1 MNYDFIRQ
9 SDPDIYYIM
18 EDELER
24 QRDHVEL
31 IASEN
36 FTSEA
41 VMEAMGSH
49 LTNKYAEGYPGARF
63 YGGCENVD
71 HIEKIA
77 IRRAKTLYKAEYANV
92 QPHAGSQANVAV
104 YAALLQPGDTI
115 IETTYA
121 ANKLT
126 FKSHSANGGLAVF
139 SEVYFPWGWHATIDG
154 KEAPIGRVNYVLRAM
169 QLPAGDHTIEMT
181 YDPQEVHQ
189 TETVATTAILAIFI
203 ILLLAANLALFG
215 HLRKKS

>member
-9 SDPDIYYIM
+9 SDPDIYYVM
-18 EDELER
+18 ENELER
-24 QRDHVEL
+24 QRDHIEL

-49 LTNKYAEGYPGARF
+49 LTNKYAEGYPAARF

-77 IRRAKTLYKAEYANV
+77 IRRAKSLYKAEYANV

-104 YAALLQPGDTI
+104 YTATFACEPACGCTLAYSALYSDFARL
-115 IETTYA
+115 
-121 ANKLT
+121 
-126 FKSHSANGGLAVF
+126 
-139 SEVYFPWGWHATIDG
+139 
-154 KEAPIGRVNYVLRAM
+154 M
-169 QLPAGDHTIEMT
+169 
-181 YDPQEVHQ
+181 
-189 TETVATTAILAIFI
+189 AIFSI
-203 ILLLAANLALFG
+203 WSTFS
-215 HLRKKS
+215 HPP